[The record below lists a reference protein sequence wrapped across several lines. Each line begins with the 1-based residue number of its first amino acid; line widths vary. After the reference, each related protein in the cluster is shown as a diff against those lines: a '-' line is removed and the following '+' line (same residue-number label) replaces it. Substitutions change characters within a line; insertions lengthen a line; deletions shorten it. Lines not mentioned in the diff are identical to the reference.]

1 MKIEKF
7 EDKYR
12 QAFIDLNTEWITK
25 LFGKIEPDDVET
37 FEHIDELI
45 AEGAMIFFA
54 VEDEKVLAA
63 CMAKPTGGGE
73 WEMCKMGAAGQYTGT
88 GAGCAVFEKCRDYAI
103 ERGAKRLF
111 LVSNDKLGPAL
122 HIFKKAGFREC
133 PMGHCEYERGNV
145 AYEYIV
151 END

>member
-1 MKIEKF
+1 MKIVKF

-37 FEHIDELI
+37 FAHIDELI

-73 WEMCKMGAAGQYTGT
+73 WEMCTMGAAGQYTGT
-88 GAGCAVFEKCRDYAI
+88 GAGYAGFAKCRDYAI
-103 ERGAKRLF
+103 ESGAKRLF
-111 LVSNDKLGPAL
+111 LVSTDQLVPARP
-122 HIFKKAGFREC
+122 IFKHAGFRPC
-133 PMGHCEYERGNV
+133 QR
-145 AYEYIV
+145 
-151 END
+151 

>member
-1 MKIEKF
+1 MKIVKF

-45 AEGAMIFFA
+45 AGGAMIFFA

-88 GAGCAVFEKCRDYAI
+88 GAGYAVFAKCRDYAI

-111 LVSNDKLGPAL
+111 LRL
-122 HIFKKAGFREC
+122 
-133 PMGHCEYERGNV
+133 ERQARPRAAHFQESRLPRMPDGTLRIR
-145 AYEYIV
+145 ARQRSF
-151 END
+151 

>member
-1 MKIEKF
+1 MKIVKF

-37 FEHIDELI
+37 FAHIDELI

-88 GAGCAVFEKCRDYAI
+88 GAGYAVFAKCMDYAI

-111 LVSNDKLGPAL
+111 LVSNDKLGLSL

-145 AYEYIV
+145 AFEYIV
-151 END
+151 E

>member
-1 MKIEKF
+1 MKIVKF

-12 QAFIDLNTEWITK
+12 QAFIDINAEWITK

-133 PMGHCEYERGNV
+133 PMGHCVYERGNV

>member
-1 MKIEKF
+1 MKIVKF

-73 WEMCKMGAAGQYTGT
+73 WEMCKMARRASTQERARATPSLRNAGLRDRARGEAALP
-88 GAGCAVFEKCRDYAI
+88 RL
-103 ERGAKRLF
+103 ERQARPRAAHFQESRL
-111 LVSNDKLGPAL
+111 P
-122 HIFKKAGFREC
+122 RM

>member
-1 MKIEKF
+1 MKIVKF
-7 EDKYR
+7 EEKDR
-12 QAFIDLNTEWITK
+12 QAVIDLNTEWFTSLIR
-25 LFGKIEPDDVET
+25 KIEPDDVET

-88 GAGCAVFEKCRDYAI
+88 GAGYAVFAKCRDYAI
-103 ERGAKRLF
+103 EHGAKRLF

>member
-1 MKIEKF
+1 MKIVKF

-45 AEGAMIFFA
+45 AGGAMIFFA
-54 VEDEKVLAA
+54 IEDEKVLAA

-88 GAGCAVFEKCRDYAI
+88 GAGYAVFAKCRDYAI

-111 LVSNDKLGPAL
+111 LVSNDKLGHAL

-133 PMGHCEYERGNV
+133 PMVHCEYERGNV

>member
-1 MKIEKF
+1 MKIVKF

-37 FEHIDELI
+37 FAHIDELI

-73 WEMCKMGAAGQYTGT
+73 REMCKMGAAGQYTGT

-122 HIFKKAGFREC
+122 HIFKKVGFREC

>member
-1 MKIEKF
+1 MKIVKF

-88 GAGCAVFEKCRDYAI
+88 GAGYAVFVKCRDYAI

-111 LVSNDKLGPAL
+111 LVSNDKLSPAL
-122 HIFKKAGFREC
+122 HIFKKVGFREC